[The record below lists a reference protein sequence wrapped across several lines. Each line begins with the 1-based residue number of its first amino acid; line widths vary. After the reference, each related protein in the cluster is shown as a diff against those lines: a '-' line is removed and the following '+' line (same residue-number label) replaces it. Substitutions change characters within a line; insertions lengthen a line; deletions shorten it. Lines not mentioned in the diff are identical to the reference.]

1 MLRTRDY
8 GCLLGMPGTG
18 KSSTVSFIVRC
29 LVALGGSVLITSHTH
44 SAVDTVLLKVTRMER
59 ETVSI

>member
-1 MLRTRDY
+1 
-8 GCLLGMPGTG
+8 MPGTG